1 MTLLLEPVFW
11 LCALVGVALM
21 RLPWPAAP
29 MRRFGL
35 LNLLALAL
43 CLGPR
48 VAVGALALAL
58 LAWPLLRLLA
68 RSGGARLL
76 PGYLAAAALVFV
88 LHKLDLERRAIG
100 GALLPFDLLARLAY
114 SYVFLRLCDAARSVA
129 RGARLLDPLALAGY
143 LAPFH
148 MLLAGPINVYDE
160 HLAADQAPVAEPS
173 LADLAA
179 GLDTVTT
186 GLFYKLVLAQGL
198 RIFAFGLGGPLAP
211 ASLAD
216 SALVFAYLFFDF
228 AGYSLVALGLG
239 RLLGVPTPVN
249 FDRPF
254 LSSSLTEFWQR
265 WHASLGRFV
274 RVHIFLPLQLRLVRA
289 WGPRRAPQAALLV
302 LLVSFGFVGLWHGLH
317 PALLLWG
324 LGIGA
329 LLGLEKL
336 VRDQALR
343 AGWVRRPALARLAR
357 LAGPLW
363 VFAAMTLS
371 LHPVWSWLL

>member
-1 MTLLLEPVFW
+1 MGLLLDPVFW
-11 LCALVGVALM
+11 LCALGGVALM
-21 RLPWPAAP
+21 RLPWPGGC

-35 LNLLALAL
+35 LNLLALGL
-43 CLGPR
+43 CLGWR
-48 VAVGALALAL
+48 LAAGAVALAL
-58 LAWPLLRLLA
+58 LAWALLRLLS
-68 RSGGARLL
+68 RRGQRLL
-76 PGYLAAAALVFV
+76 PAVLAAATLVFV
-88 LHKLDLERRAIG
+88 LHKLDLERRAAG
-100 GALLPFDLLARLAY
+100 AALLPVDLLARLSY
-114 SYVFLRLCDAARSVA
+114 SYVFLRLWDAARSVA
-129 RGARLLDPLALAGY
+129 RGARLLDPLALLGY

-148 MLLAGPINVYDE
+148 MLLAGPVNVYDE
-160 HLAADQAPVAEPS
+160 HLAADAGPVAEPAVAE
-173 LADLAA
+173 LVA

-186 GLFYKLVLAQGL
+186 GLFYKLVLAEGL
-198 RIFAFGLGGPLAP
+198 RLFAFGLDGGLAP

-216 SALVFAYLFFDF
+216 SALVFVYLFFDF

-249 FDRPF
+249 FERPF
-254 LSSSLTEFWQR
+254 AAASLTEFWQR

-289 WGPRRAPQAALLV
+289 WGPRRAPQAAVLV

-329 LLGLEKL
+329 LLGIEKL
-336 VRDQALR
+336 VRDRALR
-343 AGWVRRPALARLAR
+343 AGWLQRPALARLAA